1 MNHLTLTLLI
11 LLMVT
16 IISPS
21 MADEQYVVTFTGM
34 DDGSIKVMYKDA
46 GASGASV
53 VTLPTD
59 NPYNQMIRSYLEKF
73 KLFK

>member
-1 MNHLTLTLLI
+1 
-11 LLMVT
+11 
-16 IISPS
+16 